1 MRKQYREIL
10 ESNIVEFNDFRIKN
24 PEEII
29 ILSGVNLSGADLE
42 GANLSGV
49 NLEGANLSSVN
60 LKGANLEG
68 ANLSGVNLSGVN
80 LEGANLSSVN
90 LKGANLRNSDL
101 KGANLDFSCIPLACG
116 GLEWKIDR
124 RIAVQ
129 IIYHLCSMVCDDPE
143 IVTYQNA
150 GLVLANQI
158 HRQDVPNLNMKILK

>member
-42 GANLSGV
+42 GADLSGV
-49 NLEGANLSSVN
+49 NLEGANLRYAN
-60 LKGANLEG
+60 LSGADLRGANLRYANLRGADLRGADLRYANLSGAYLSGANLE
-68 ANLSGVNLSGVN
+68 
-80 LEGANLSSVN
+80 
-90 LKGANLRNSDL
+90 
-101 KGANLDFSCIPLACG
+101 GANLDFSCIPLACG